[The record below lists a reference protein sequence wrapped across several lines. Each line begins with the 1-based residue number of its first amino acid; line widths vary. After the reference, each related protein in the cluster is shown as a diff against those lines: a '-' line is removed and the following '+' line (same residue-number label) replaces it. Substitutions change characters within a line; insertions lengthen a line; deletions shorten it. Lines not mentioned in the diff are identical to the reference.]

1 MDIRQ
6 IVLGLLQGPA
16 GIGLSKGFQAI
27 YESQT
32 GVGRWLRCQNNLVT
46 NALSWAFVALGAWAL
61 YGVAVFWHVLDAP
74 AGIEALSMALVSYA
88 AVAITAAQGT
98 HQVVKDLRVAAY
110 AEYQRDMAQFLQDS

>member
-16 GIGLSKGFQAI
+16 GIGLSKAFQGI

-46 NALSWAFVALGAWAL
+46 NALSWAFVAVGAWAL
-61 YGVAVFWHVLDAP
+61 YGMAVFWRALEAP
-74 AGIEALSMALVSYA
+74 GDWESLSMALVSYA

-98 HQVVKDLRVAAY
+98 HQVVKDQRVADR
-110 AEYQRDMAQFLQDS
+110 RDMAQFLQDS